1 MTERALV
8 SRKAMEAATALATA
22 AVGAAVIWGAVEHD
36 IGWDDSGPG
45 AGYFPFRI
53 GLLIVL
59 ASLAN
64 LTLAL
69 WRGRTEPSAFLTRE
83 QFVRVLSFGLP
94 IVAFVAVSIFLGLY
108 VATVLYLF
116 GVMVFQGG
124 YRPLVALAFGVA
136 VAVVMRL
143 VFPMWFKVPLLTGPL
158 EAWLRLY

>member
-8 SRKAMEAATALATA
+8 SRTTMEVATALATA
-22 AVGAAVIWGAVEHD
+22 AVGGAVAWGALEHD

-64 LTLAL
+64 LGLAL
-69 WRGRTEPSAFLTRE
+69 WRRQAERSAFLTRE
-83 QFVRVLSFGLP
+83 QFARVLSFGLP
-94 IVAFVAVSIFLGLY
+94 IVAFVAVSIWLGLY
-108 VATVLYLF
+108 VAAVLYLF
-116 GVMVFQGG
+116 GAMVFQGG
-124 YRPLVALAFGVA
+124 YRPLFALAFGIA

-143 VFPMWFKVPLLTGPL
+143 VFPLWFKVPLLSGPL
-158 EAWLRLY
+158 EAWLGLY